1 MKRRPL
7 HLTFALLLATTFSLS
22 CDGPT
27 APLTPTQLHER
38 IQSEMQ
44 KEGIPSLAAA
54 IVKDDQIVWQHTY
67 GFEDLASKTPPTE
80 DTIYLLASISKTIT
94 ATAVMQLYE
103 RGQLDLDT
111 DISTYLSFDIRNPH
125 FPEVPITA
133 RMLLTHTSGLAWP
146 TNEEDPHFNDAYPDD
161 SAPPL
166 SSWLKEYLTPGG
178 SQYLATTWKNTR
190 PGAQV
195 QYSNIG
201 GGLLGYLVESITN
214 QDFGEYCKANIFG
227 PLAMS
232 DTGFKLRDVDQ
243 TRLATLYH
251 EGKVM
256 GQYSVSHYPAS
267 MVRSSL
273 TELSHFLIAIMN
285 GGVYQNTRILEQR
298 TVEEMLRTKVP
309 SEGLSFIWQSQGQG
323 WVGHLGGYWGVT
335 SSLDLNRSHNVGV
348 ILLSNTYGVTSLYP
362 NGTIYDL
369 LHEEAEKYFDNQ

>member
-111 DISTYLSFDIRNPH
+111 DINTYLSFDIRNPH

-133 RMLLTHTSGLAWP
+133 RTLLTHTSGLAWP
-146 TNEEDPHFNDAYPDD
+146 TNEEDPHFNDVYPDD

-232 DTGFKLRDVDQ
+232 NTGFKLRDVDQ
-243 TRLATLYH
+243 SRLATLYH

-267 MVRSSL
+267 TAKLPHRPL
-273 TELSHFLIAIMN
+273 PFLNRHHERRCVSKHPYARTAHGRGDAAYQGAVGRALFHLAVTRPGL
-285 GGVYQNTRILEQR
+285 GGASGRILGR
-298 TVEEMLRTKVP
+298 HVEPGPEP
-309 SEGLSFIWQSQGQG
+309 
-323 WVGHLGGYWGVT
+323 
-335 SSLDLNRSHNVGV
+335 
-348 ILLSNTYGVTSLYP
+348 
-362 NGTIYDL
+362 
-369 LHEEAEKYFDNQ
+369 